1 MGTTANLELRMGGIA
16 IYASCTHD
24 GYRVYESVPR
34 FAKFLDGNRE
44 PGYVALRQW
53 FDSTSKSILPNEY
66 SDGRTGGCPCEVII
80 DTERKLVLHTGDSSE
95 GGDLEI
101 VSKDFPEEFKRACT
115 ALRRRHN
122 YQVFNYEQAGLR
134 KIKKE
139 AARIAKKT
147 RAGSA

>member
-16 IYASCTHD
+16 IYASCTRD

-34 FAKFLDGNRE
+34 FAKFLDGIRE
-44 PGYVALRQW
+44 PGYVELRQW

-66 SDGRTGGCPCEVII
+66 SEGRRTGGCPCEVII
-80 DTERKLVLHTGDSSE
+80 DTERKLLLHTAHNDS
-95 GGDLEI
+95 LAI
-101 VSKDFPEEFKRACT
+101 VSEDFPEEFKRACT